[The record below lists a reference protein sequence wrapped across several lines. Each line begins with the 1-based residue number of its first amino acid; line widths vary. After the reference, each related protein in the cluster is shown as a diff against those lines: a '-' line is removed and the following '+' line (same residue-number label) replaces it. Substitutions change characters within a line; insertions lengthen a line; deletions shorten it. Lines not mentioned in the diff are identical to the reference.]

1 MQPDLLSLEITKGE
15 LRRLIGL
22 NPDDVLRPS
31 IIKDREKR
39 FRFLINEIV
48 VALLVSLIIVG
59 FVYAFVILPTIGSSI
74 ILGIVLLT
82 TVLIA
87 IIVGRW
93 FWRRFTYPR
102 TLRVLLDQVD
112 KYHKLVIAIAIHDQQ
127 ITSGNTDS
135 RIADREKVL
144 AALQLIREDFVRALK
159 TERIL
164 RDNKELFTNNQELLV
179 NNLTKLQA
187 LQVSSQASEYAQILN
202 QSLQI
207 AMSVQTEITKLRE
220 I

>member
-1 MQPDLLSLEITKGE
+1 M
-15 LRRLIGL
+15 
-22 NPDDVLRPS
+22 
-31 IIKDREKR
+31 KDREKR

-48 VALLVSLIIVG
+48 VALLLSLIIVG

-93 FWRRFTYPR
+93 FWRRFTHPR

-127 ITSGNTDS
+127 ITSGNTDN

-144 AALQLIREDFVRALK
+144 VALQLMREDFVRALK

>member
-1 MQPDLLSLEITKGE
+1 MSLEITKGE

-31 IIKDREKR
+31 IMRNSEKR

-48 VALLVSLIIVG
+48 VALLLTLIIVG
-59 FVYAFVILPTIGSSI
+59 FVYAFLILPTIGSSM

-82 TVLIA
+82 SMPIA

-102 TLRVLLDQVD
+102 TLRVLLDEVD
-112 KYHKLVIAIAIHDQQ
+112 KYHTLLIAIDIHDQQ
-127 ITSGNTDS
+127 ITSGNTES
-135 RIADREKVL
+135 RIADREKVV
-144 AALQLIREDFVRALK
+144 AAMQLIREDFVRALK

-164 RDNKELFTNNQELLV
+164 RDNKKLFTNNQESLV
-179 NNLTKLQA
+179 NNLTNLQA
-187 LQVSSQASEYAQILN
+187 LQASSQASEYAQLLN

-207 AMSVQTEITKLRE
+207 AMSVQTEIRKLRE

>member
-31 IIKDREKR
+31 IMKDREKR

-48 VALLVSLIIVG
+48 VALLLSLIIVG

-93 FWRRFTYPR
+93 FWRRLPIPE
-102 TLRVLLDQVD
+102 
-112 KYHKLVIAIAIHDQQ
+112 H
-127 ITSGNTDS
+127 
-135 RIADREKVL
+135 
-144 AALQLIREDFVRALK
+144 
-159 TERIL
+159 
-164 RDNKELFTNNQELLV
+164 
-179 NNLTKLQA
+179 
-187 LQVSSQASEYAQILN
+187 SEYFWIKSIN
-202 QSLQI
+202 IISW
-207 AMSVQTEITKLRE
+207 
-220 I
+220 

>member
-1 MQPDLLSLEITKGE
+1 M
-15 LRRLIGL
+15 
-22 NPDDVLRPS
+22 
-31 IIKDREKR
+31 
-39 FRFLINEIV
+39 
-48 VALLVSLIIVG
+48 
-59 FVYAFVILPTIGSSI
+59 
-74 ILGIVLLT
+74 
-82 TVLIA
+82 
-87 IIVGRW
+87 
-93 FWRRFTYPR
+93 
-102 TLRVLLDQVD
+102 
-112 KYHKLVIAIAIHDQQ
+112 IAIAIHDQQ
-127 ITSGNTDS
+127 ITSGDTDS

-144 AALQLIREDFVRALK
+144 TALQLMREDFVRALK
-159 TERIL
+159 TERII